1 MADTCLL
8 CGGRIDQA
16 KNVLTVLGFN
26 DGRQPLCATCLAALE
41 PIGQEYCP
49 GCGRQQGSRG
59 LCGDC
64 LRWQSLGHRLLNNR
78 ALYVYN
84 DFLRDYIRQ
93 YKFLGDYRLRAVMQ
107 IVMIQH
113 LKAQGPALVIPIPV
127 SEETMQIRGFNQVT
141 GWLPKRLYQPLLSV
155 TSGHKG
161 HQSHRTRTQR
171 LATKQIFTV
180 MAPQQVKGRQILLV
194 DDIYTTGQTLM
205 LAAAALYQAG
215 AKAVHSVSLA
225 R

>member
-1 MADTCLL
+1 MADTCLM
-8 CGGRIDQA
+8 CGAYLDQA
-16 KNVLTVLGFN
+16 KNVLTVLGLN

-49 GCGRQQGSRG
+49 GCGRKQGSLD

-107 IVMIQH
+107 TAMIQH
-113 LKAQGPALVIPIPV
+113 IKVQGAALVVPIPV

-155 TSGHKG
+155 NSQHKG
-161 HQSHRTRTQR
+161 HQSHRTRLQR
-171 LATKQIFTV
+171 LSTSQIFAV
-180 MAPQQVKGRQILLV
+180 SKPGQVKNQQILLV

-215 AKAVHSVSLA
+215 ATAVHSVSLA